1 VQFLATVSC
10 FLESPTIQLLL
21 IDTNNIWR
29 NMVVGSR
36 QQRLLEDFKKVAR
49 DKRYEC
55 RGIEALMP
63 CKSCPKSSRNWK
75 ME

>member
-1 VQFLATVSC
+1 
-10 FLESPTIQLLL
+10 
-21 IDTNNIWR
+21 
-29 NMVVGSR
+29 MVVGSR
-36 QQRLLEDFKKVAR
+36 QQRQLEDFKKVAR